1 MPEGRGSAGQS
12 SVEAMLVMLATI
24 MVAGTL
30 ALLWHASQDG
40 RISHIAV
47 MSASHTFGSGLVD
60 ALKDIALY

>member
-1 MPEGRGSAGQS
+1 
-12 SVEAMLVMLATI
+12 MLVMLATI

-30 ALLWHASQDG
+30 ALLLHASQDG